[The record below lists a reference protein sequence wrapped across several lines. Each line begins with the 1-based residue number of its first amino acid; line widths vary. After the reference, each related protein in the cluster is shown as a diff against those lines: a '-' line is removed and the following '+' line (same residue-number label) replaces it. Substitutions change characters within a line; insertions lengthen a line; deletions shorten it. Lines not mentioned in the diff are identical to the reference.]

1 MTKINEL
8 QQVMARIREDGNDD
22 PEHAWLATHAQTP
35 AVAELVGKTKH
46 FTHSELMI
54 LTVLARADAAVPF
67 KSIQEQSD
75 LSQGMLSR
83 YIDRLAKQKLIE
95 KFHTPNNKKAVVL
108 RTTAMGQEIGQL
120 HDELHRRQQ
129 QNYEAVLEQYS
140 DADLT
145 LVTRFLNDLMDAREH
160 LD

>member
-1 MTKINEL
+1 MKKTDEL
-8 QQVMARIREDGNDD
+8 QQVIARIRNEADED
-22 PEHAWLATHAQTP
+22 PERAWLAAHAQIP
-35 AVAELVGKTKH
+35 AVADLVGKTKH

-67 KSIQEQSD
+67 KAIQEQSD

-83 YIDRLAKQKLIE
+83 YVDRLAKQKLIE
-95 KFHTPNNKKAVVL
+95 KFHTPTNKKAVVL
-108 RTTAMGQEIGQL
+108 RTTSMGQEIGQL

-129 QNYEAVLEQYS
+129 QNYDAVLTRYS